1 VRISIGFLLS
11 FLLIFIDAP
20 LAQSEGIAVQG
31 DKVHTVSDLRTID
44 NGIVLIRD
52 GKIEMVGPAIEIEIP
67 DGYETLKAARVT
79 PGLIDAHSLVG
90 VSGIY
95 NVDADSDHNEDT
107 GPNQASLRVIDGFNP
122 TEPLLEYIL
131 RFGVT
136 CIHTGPGENNPIA
149 GQMAVF
155 KTSGK
160 TMDASLV
167 KSPSALL
174 INLGESP
181 KSTYGGRNQSPST
194 RMGTAAVIRQAF
206 IEAQIYQE
214 KWEKYEAKKTD
225 EEGKEKSPPD
235 RDLNKEALM
244 KALKKE
250 IPVVINADRED
261 DILTGIRIA
270 NEFNLDL
277 ILDGASEGYLTAD
290 RIKESGAPVFVHPTM
305 QRIGGL
311 ETYNTSL
318 ENAALL
324 ANKGIPIAIQSGYE
338 SYVPKTH
345 LILFEAAIAMVNGL
359 GFDRALE
366 AITISPARILKIED
380 RVGSIEAGKDADLVL
395 FNGDPFEYATHV
407 DAVLVDGEVV
417 YRLP

>member
-1 VRISIGFLLS
+1 MKIFTILL
-11 FLLIFIDAP
+11 LTCLGILVLAP
-20 LAQSEGIAVQG
+20 VAHSEGIAVQA
-31 DKVHTVSDLRTID
+31 DKVHTVSPSGTIE
-44 NGIVLIRD
+44 NGVVLIRD
-52 GKIEMVGPAIEIEIP
+52 GKIEKVGTAGDIEIP
-67 DGYETLKAARVT
+67 EGYETLKASRVT
-79 PGLIDAHSLVG
+79 PGLIDAHSVVG

-95 NVDADSDHNEDT
+95 NVDADRDHNEDT

-122 TEPLLEYIL
+122 TEPLLDYLL

-136 CIHTGPGENNPIA
+136 CIQTGPGKNNPIA
-149 GQMAVF
+149 GQMAIF
-155 KTSGK
+155 KTSGN
-160 TMDASLV
+160 TMNSSLV

-181 KSTYGGRNQSPST
+181 KSTYGGRNKSPST

-214 KWEKYEAKKTD
+214 KLEKYEEKKED
-225 EEGKEKSPPD
+225 KEGKEKNPPD
-235 RDLNKEALM
+235 RDLNKETLM
-244 KALKKE
+244 KALNQE
-250 IPVVINADRED
+250 IPVVLNADRED
-261 DILTGIRIA
+261 DILTGLRIA
-270 NEFNLDL
+270 VEFNLDL

-290 RIKESGAPVFVHPTM
+290 RINEAGAPVFVHPTM
-305 QRIGGL
+305 QRIEGL

-324 ANKGIPIAIQSGYE
+324 SQEGIPIAIQSGYE

-345 LILFEAAIAMVNGL
+345 LILFEAAIAMVHGL
-359 GFDRALE
+359 GFDKALE
-366 AITISPARILKIED
+366 AITLSPAKILKVDD

-395 FNGDPFEYATHV
+395 FSGDPFEYTTHV
-407 DAVLVDGEVV
+407 EAVLVNGEVV

>member
-1 VRISIGFLLS
+1 MRISTGLVARCLAC
-11 FLLIFIDAP
+11 LILAP
-20 LAQSEGIAVQG
+20 IAYSQGIAVQA
-31 DKVHTVSDLRTID
+31 DQVHTVSASRTIE
-44 NGIVLIRD
+44 NGVVLIRD
-52 GKIEMVGPAIEIEIP
+52 AKIEKVGSASEIEIP
-67 DGYETLKAARVT
+67 EGYEILKAARVT
-79 PGLIDAHSLVG
+79 PGLIDAHSVLG

-107 GPNQASLRVIDGFNP
+107 GPNQAGLRVIDGFNP
-122 TEPLLEYIL
+122 TEPLLDYIL

-136 CIHTGPGENNPIA
+136 CIQTGPGRNNPIA
-149 GQMAVF
+149 GQMAIF
-155 KTSGK
+155 KTAGK
-160 TMDASLV
+160 TMDSSLV
-167 KSPSALL
+167 KFPSALL

-181 KSTYGGRNQSPST
+181 KSVYGERNQSPST

-214 KWEKYEAKKTD
+214 KWEKYEGKKTD

-235 RDLNKEALM
+235 RDLNKETLM
-244 KALKKE
+244 KALSRE
-250 IPVVINADRED
+250 IPVVLNADRED

-270 NEFNLDL
+270 KEFNLEL

-290 RIKESGAPVFVHPTM
+290 RIKEAGIPVFVHPTM
-305 QRIGGL
+305 QRIADL

-324 ANKGIPIAIQSGYE
+324 SKNGIPIAIQSGYE

-359 GFDRALE
+359 GFDQALE
-366 AITISPARILKIED
+366 AITLSPAKILKID
-380 RVGSIEAGKDADLVL
+380 DQVGSIEEGKDADLVL
-395 FNGDPFEYATHV
+395 FNGDPFEYTTHV